1 MTTDLPSLVIPQ
13 SGPVAACWAARAA
26 LSSPRSRTVSSAT
39 SSAITIRSQSDRGSC
54 VPSVRGA
61 PGELESSG
69 ILVPLIPGVG
79 TSVQHPSHARSTA
92 PVAQTNSKPRPCYP
106 TAGVL
111 GQASGPVNTASSASA
126 RPEHH
131 RDEAR

>member
-111 GQASGPVNTASSASA
+111 GQASGPVNIASSASA